1 MLFWNFIGLLIIL
14 DYTLPL
20 QTSQYLY
27 GILKL
32 KKGYKNWNF
41 FRIKKF
47 KGHEQVVNTCN
58 PARRGPDLLV
68 SGSDD
73 HTTKIWDLR
82 VKGRVCEFEVKH
94 NVIQGQI
101 PSDCGFIQWYYRQ
114 NNYWRNR

>member
-1 MLFWNFIGLLIIL
+1 MLFWSFIGLLIIL
-14 DYTLPL
+14 DFTLP
-20 QTSQYLY
+20 QQINQYLF

-32 KKGYKNWNF
+32 KKGITRFYLY
-41 FRIKKF
+41 RIKKF

-82 VKGRVCEFEVKH
+82 VKGRVCEFQVIVK
-94 NVIQGQI
+94 IILG
-101 PSDCGFIQWYYRQ
+101 
-114 NNYWRNR
+114 